1 MSKVAFLALTYK
13 DFVKPDMMKNFF
25 HPKHQDLFNLY
36 IHSKVPIHD
45 GYNESFFNIF
55 RIRNI
60 VDTQWGYHNLVHAT
74 INLLETALINKHNSH
89 FVLISDTHAPLY
101 NIKEMTAIIKKKYNI
116 LSFTEF
122 PDHENKNNIDVRF
135 KNALV
140 PKNKIFRRSRAK
152 KVYQWFVCTRADAQ
166 LFVDQFYKHQK
177 YFILNKKTYTDEF
190 YFQLMAET
198 FNVPWQNIES
208 CFVEWDKRTCQK
220 LVDVGVR
227 EWPYTFSNVS
237 ASDIEVLRSHGY
249 IFFRKI
255 HKTTRLP
262 EKYVFK
268 PSKYYKTFY
277 K

>member
-13 DFVKPDMMKNFF
+13 DFAKSNMMKNFF
-25 HPKHQDLFNLY
+25 HPKYCDLFSLY
-36 IHSKVPIHD
+36 IHSKAPIHD
-45 GYNESFFNIF
+45 GYNEGLFNIF

-60 VDTQWGYHNLVHAT
+60 VDTQWGHHNLVHAT
-74 INLLETALINKHNSH
+74 INLLETALINKRNSH

-101 NIKEMTAIIKKKYNI
+101 NMEEMTNIIKKKYNI

-122 PDHENKNNIDVRF
+122 TDHENKNNIDVRF
-135 KNALV
+135 KNALIS
-140 PKNKIFRRSRAK
+140 KNKIFRRSRAK
-152 KVYQWFVCTRADAQ
+152 KVYQWFVCTRSDAEF
-166 LFVDQFYKHQK
+166 FVDAFYKYEK
-177 YFILNKKTYTDEF
+177 YFVNSKKTYTDEF

-220 LVDVGVR
+220 LVDSGVR
-227 EWPYTFSNVS
+227 EWPYTFSDVS
-237 ASDIEVLRSHGY
+237 KSDIDAMRASGH

-262 EKYVFK
+262 EKYIFK
-268 PSKYYKTFY
+268 TSRYRKLYK
-277 K
+277 